1 MENILLEVCKS
12 EIHRL
17 TEERINLISKLVELE
32 NENKKL
38 KEKIGDDDDTNK

>member
-12 EIHRL
+12 EIQRL
-17 TEERINLISKLVELE
+17 TEERINLISKIVELE
-32 NENKKL
+32 NENKEL